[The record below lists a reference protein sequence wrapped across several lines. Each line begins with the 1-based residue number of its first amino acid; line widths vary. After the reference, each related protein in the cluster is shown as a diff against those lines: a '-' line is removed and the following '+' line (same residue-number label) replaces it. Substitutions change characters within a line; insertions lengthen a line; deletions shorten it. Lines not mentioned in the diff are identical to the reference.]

1 MQEGKRSIADL
12 TREYIDTRP
21 SVRDCLALGVM
32 NYTLL
37 ARKIMGELGLKN
49 EEAVTVAC
57 RRYQM
62 ELEKKEAHQSAIQ
75 TLLAESAIELKNKVA
90 VLVLKGDYDVV
101 EALMGVL
108 PKLML
113 GRGLMQVI
121 MSHESVTIITEEKK
135 LDEIFKIVDK
145 KDVDRQTKDLAQII
159 VKSPVKIEE
168 VSGVLAYLSGIL
180 AEYGINIVEAYS
192 CYTDTVFIVS
202 EKEVMRAYDILSNI
216 IDRAEGPRQ

>member
-1 MQEGKRSIADL
+1 MQEGKRSIADI

-21 SVRDCLALGVM
+21 SVRDCLALGVI

-37 ARKIMGELGLKN
+37 ARRIMDELDLRN

-62 ELEKKEAHQSAIQ
+62 ELERKETHQTAIQ
-75 TLLAESAIELKNKVA
+75 GLLAESAIELKNKVA
-90 VLVLKGDYDVV
+90 VVVLKGDYGVV
-101 EALMGVL
+101 EAMMGAL
-108 PKLML
+108 PKLMM
-113 GRGLMQVI
+113 GRGLLQVI
-121 MSHESVTIITEEKK
+121 MSSESFTIITEEKR
-135 LDEIFKIVDK
+135 LNDLLKIVDK
-145 KDVDRQTKDLAQII
+145 KDVDRQTKDLAQIV

-202 EKEVMRAYDILSNI
+202 EKEVMRAYQTLSKI
-216 IDRAEGPRQ
+216 IERAEGSRK

>member
-1 MQEGKRSIADL
+1 MSEERRSIADV

-21 SVRDCLALGVM
+21 SVRDCLALGIM

-37 ARKIMGELGLKN
+37 ARRIMDELGLKN

-62 ELEKKEAHQSAIQ
+62 ELEKKETHQSAIQ
-75 TLLAESAIELKNKVA
+75 DLLAESAIELKNKVA
-90 VLVLKGDYDVV
+90 VLVLRGDYEVV
-101 EALMGVL
+101 ETLMGVL
-108 PKLML
+108 PRLML
-113 GRGLMQVI
+113 GRGPMQVI
-121 MSHESVTIITEEKK
+121 MSHESVTMITEEKK
-135 LDEIFKIVDK
+135 LDEVLKLVEK
-145 KDVDRQTKDLAQII
+145 GDVDRQSKDLAQIV

-192 CYTDTVFIVS
+192 CYPDTVFIVS
-202 EKEVMRAYDILSNI
+202 EKEVMRAYGILSKI
-216 IDRAEGPRQ
+216 IDRAEGSRQ